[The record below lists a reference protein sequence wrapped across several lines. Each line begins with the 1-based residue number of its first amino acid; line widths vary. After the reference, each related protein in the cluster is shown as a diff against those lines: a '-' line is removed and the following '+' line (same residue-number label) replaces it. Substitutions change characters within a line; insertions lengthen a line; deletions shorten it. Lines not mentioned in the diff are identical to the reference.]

1 MPLDIA
7 ALRARRPQTEFHY
20 FPSIDSTMREAARL
34 VTAGAPYG
42 AVVIADEQSAGM
54 GRLGRAWHSE
64 AEAGIYCS
72 VLLRFAVPSN
82 QTPVVT
88 LLLGLA
94 TAAAIEKTTDLACD
108 LRWPNDVL
116 INGKKTAGILA
127 QLVDACIIAG
137 IGINVNQSELPDG
150 LRTPATSLRIA
161 SGGRNQSREAI
172 LLALL
177 DSIDSFGEMLLHAG
191 PEAVIRAFSAASSY
205 AVDRRVILEETGQH
219 GTTAGVDSNGF
230 LLVRFDSGKVERIA
244 AGGVRP
250 E

>member
-7 ALRARRPQTEFHY
+7 ALHAQRPQTEFHY
-20 FPSIDSTMREAARL
+20 FASIDSTMREAARL
-34 VTAGAPYG
+34 ATAGAPHG
-42 AVVIADEQSAGM
+42 TVVIADEQTAGM
-54 GRLGRAWHSE
+54 GRLGRSWHSE
-64 AEAGIYCS
+64 AETGIYCS
-72 VLLRFAVPSN
+72 VLLRFAVPAN
-82 QTPVVT
+82 QSPVVT

-116 INGKKTAGILA
+116 IDGRKTAGILA
-127 QLVDACIIAG
+127 QLVDDCIIAG

-161 SGGRNQSREAI
+161 SGGRVQSREAVLI
-172 LLALL
+172 ALL
-177 DSIDSFGEMLLHAG
+177 ESIDSFGEMLLQAG
-191 PEAVIRAFSAASSY
+191 AYAIIRSFTAASSY
-205 AVDRRVILEETGQH
+205 AVDRRVVLEETGQH
-219 GTTAGVDSNGF
+219 GTTAGVDGSGF
-230 LLVRFDSGKVERIA
+230 LLVRFDNGKVERIA

>member
-1 MPLDIA
+1 MPLDVA
-7 ALRARRPQTEFHY
+7 ALRARRPQTELHY

-34 VTAGAPYG
+34 VTAAAPHG
-42 AVVIADEQSAGM
+42 TVVIADEQTAGM
-54 GRLGRAWHSE
+54 GRLGRSWYSE
-64 AEAGIYCS
+64 AECGIYCS
-72 VLLRFAVPSN
+72 VLLRLAVPSN
-82 QTPVVT
+82 CSPIVT

-94 TAAAIEKTTDLACD
+94 AAAAIEKTTDLACD

-116 INGKKTAGILA
+116 IDGKKTAGILA
-127 QLVDACIIAG
+127 QLVDDCIIAG
-137 IGINVNQSELPDG
+137 IGINVNQSELPEG

-161 SGGRNQSREAI
+161 SGGRTQSREAI

-205 AVDRRVILEETGQH
+205 ALDRRVVLEETGQH
-219 GTTAGVDSNGF
+219 GTTAGVDASGF
-230 LLVRFDSGKVERIA
+230 LLVRFDNGKMERIA
-244 AGGVRP
+244 AGGVRA

>member
-7 ALRARRPQTEFHY
+7 ALRAQRPQTEFHY
-20 FPSIDSTMREAARL
+20 FPSVDSTMREATRL
-34 VTAGAPYG
+34 VTAGAPHG
-42 AVVIADEQSAGM
+42 TVVIADEQTAGM
-54 GRLGRAWHSE
+54 GRLGRSWHSE
-64 AEAGIYCS
+64 SEIGIYCS
-72 VLLRFAVPSN
+72 VLLQFAVPANRS
-82 QTPVVT
+82 PVVT

-116 INGKKTAGILA
+116 IDGRKTAGILA
-127 QLVDACIIAG
+127 QLVDDCIIAG

-161 SGGRNQSREAI
+161 SGGRVQSREAVLI
-172 LLALL
+172 ALL
-177 DSIDSFGEMLLHAG
+177 ESIDSFGEVLLQAG
-191 PEAVIRAFSAASSY
+191 ASAIIRAFTSASSY
-205 AVDRRVILEETGQH
+205 AVDRRVVLEETGQH
-219 GTTAGVDSNGF
+219 GTTAGVDASGF